1 MTDPGLPARPPPKI
15 FLVDDEAP
23 ARSRLRELL
32 ADIAGELP
40 TQVVG
45 EAANGQE
52 ALVMLSARPADIALI
67 DVQMP
72 EMNGLELARHI
83 TSLERVPAVIFTTAH
98 EDYAVAAFELSAVDY
113 LLKPVRAARLKAAL
127 EKAAEGR
134 PLQHEQLEQ
143 MGAAPRRH
151 LSVVE
156 RGRVTLV
163 PVLDILYLKAE
174 LKYVTV
180 RTRSR
185 EYLVEESLTQLEQ
198 EFYGVFVRVHR
209 SYLVARR
216 LIRGFERT
224 ADDGDG
230 GGWVVVLEGSEERLP
245 VSRRQWPMVK
255 QLVSA

>member
-1 MTDPGLPARPPPKI
+1 MPDQNLLRRQPPGI
-15 FLVDDEAP
+15 FLVDDEPP

-32 ADIAGELP
+32 ADIADVFP
-40 TQVVG
+40 TQVIG

-52 ALVMLSARPADIALI
+52 ALMMLSARPADIALI

-83 TSLERVPAVIFTTAH
+83 TGLQRAPAVIFTTAH

-127 EKAAEGR
+127 EKAVEGR
-134 PLQHEQLEQ
+134 PLKNEQLNQ
-143 MGAAPRRH
+143 MGASPRRH

-156 RGRVTLV
+156 RGKVSLV
-163 PVLDILYLKAE
+163 SVLDILYLKAE

-198 EFYGVFVRVHR
+198 EFAGIFVRVHR

-224 ADDGDG
+224 AEEGDG
-230 GGWVVVLEGSEERLP
+230 AGWVVLLEGSEERLP